1 MDQRD
6 GTEPAPRATGAI
18 PPRSRG
24 VSTIAVALLVLAALA
39 AANVASSALGFG
51 YVATNS
57 PLANALLA
65 LLIAMTPRFLLSLL
79 QSGPDATLRTT
90 RRTLAAAGATVR
102 DLGWL
107 LLLAPFL
114 LLGGGLAAGVA
125 EFLLSGD
132 GRYGLVVV
140 LVVGLVE
147 LRRHTVHRRTTP
159 PPSGAALARWPLLR
173 AAGLLWLLAWL
184 GLVAIYVFEPWQ
196 AVGTDPRD
204 GSRYFA
210 RPLRRD
216 APMERHTLLVAT
228 PLCGDAIAWY
238 HVVAV
243 EPSLPVDLTMLRFEG
258 DAVFAERSDGA
269 RLWIALR

>member
-18 PPRSRG
+18 PPSSRG
-24 VSTIAVALLVLAALA
+24 VSTIAVALLVLAALG

-125 EFLLSGD
+125 LSIA
-132 GRYGLVVV
+132 GRSGTLGVATA
-140 LVVGLVE
+140 E
-147 LRRHTVHRRTTP
+147 LCELST
-159 PPSGAALARWPLLR
+159 GAADRWFAGSSGSPKSAAPQPTDRTNVHNGRIARRWSLN
-173 AAGLLWLLAWL
+173 
-184 GLVAIYVFEPWQ
+184 
-196 AVGTDPRD
+196 T
-204 GSRYFA
+204 A
-210 RPLRRD
+210 RGVYLS
-216 APMERHTLLVAT
+216 
-228 PLCGDAIAWY
+228 
-238 HVVAV
+238 
-243 EPSLPVDLTMLRFEG
+243 PSCTAKVC
-258 DAVFAERSDGA
+258 A
-269 RLWIALR
+269 